1 MIAFR
6 PTLSTLLVSSLL
18 YFMSGTT
25 RRATAFSV
33 SRPQQQQQRG
43 HCGSL
48 SATNKYDE
56 HDNTS
61 FSRRDVLRN
70 TLLASAAAVGL
81 SSPSNAAGDSPTEDT
96 IDVYFGC
103 GCFWHVQHEFVEAER
118 RILGRTNPTAR
129 AGYAGG
135 NAGADDSG
143 RVCYHNALR
152 VADYGSFGHAE
163 VVALRDVPVSKFA
176 AFCEEYFR
184 LFDDKGNRPDQS
196 GDRGLEYRNLVGV
209 PGGSASPYAAT
220 LVEASK
226 RTGDK
231 LDFARGKGD
240 DPDARATAFVMDST
254 KYPFYVAE
262 QYHQFHDGFN
272 YGENYPNS
280 YNSLAF
286 SLAKENNL
294 GLSACPNGLLGLGA
308 LGL

>member
-6 PTLSTLLVSSLL
+6 TTQSMLSVSSLL
-18 YFMSGTT
+18 CLIAATT
-25 RRATAFSV
+25 RHATAFSV
-33 SRPQQQQQRG
+33 YHPEQQQRA

-48 SATNKYDE
+48 SATNKYNDN
-56 HDNTS
+56 DNTS

-81 SSPSNAAGDSPTEDT
+81 SSPTVANADTTEDT

-118 RILGRTNPTAR
+118 RILGRTSPTAR

-135 NAGADDSG
+135 NAGADVSG

-152 VADYGSFGHAE
+152 VADYGSLGHAE
-163 VVALRDVPVSKFA
+163 VVALRDIPVSKFS
-176 AFCEEYFR
+176 AFCEEYFK
-184 LFDDKGNRPDQS
+184 LFDAKGNRPDQL
-196 GDRGLEYRNLVGV
+196 GDRGLEYRNLVGI
-209 PGGSASPYAAT
+209 PGGSESPYAT
-220 LVEASK
+220 MLVEASK

-240 DPDARATAFVMDST
+240 DPDARAMAFVMDST
-254 KYPFYVAE
+254 KYPFYVGE

-280 YNSLAF
+280 YNVLAV

-294 GLSACPNGLLGLGA
+294 GLSACPNGLLGLGT